1 MNVFYAQ
8 QQLSETCRAI
18 GAIFTLDEAEG
29 EVRACIVKGHRWWNL
44 IQTPDMDEGLWYSQ
58 LQQLR
63 QLSIN

>member
-18 GAIFTLDEAEG
+18 GAIFTLDDAEG
-29 EVRACIVKGHRWWNL
+29 AGRACSVKGHRWWNL

-58 LQQLR
+58 LQQIKT
-63 QLSIN
+63 QQ